1 MCGEMGLNHS
11 RKTASLIC
19 LDAETGLI
27 SHGQGSVHLEEAR
40 LRPVLAGN
48 SGGLV
53 TEGVLEVRHAGKWRH
68 VCSRGWDLSSSRVA
82 CGMLGFPAA
91 EPFDQNAYR

>member
-1 MCGEMGLNHS
+1 MCGEISLNPS
-11 RKTASLIC
+11 KKAATFIWLNTKTC
-19 LDAETGLI
+19 PI

-40 LRPVLAGN
+40 LRPVLTGN

-53 TEGVLEVRHAGKWRH
+53 TEGVLEVKHAGKWRH
-68 VCSRGWDLSSSRVA
+68 VCSRGWDLGSSRVV